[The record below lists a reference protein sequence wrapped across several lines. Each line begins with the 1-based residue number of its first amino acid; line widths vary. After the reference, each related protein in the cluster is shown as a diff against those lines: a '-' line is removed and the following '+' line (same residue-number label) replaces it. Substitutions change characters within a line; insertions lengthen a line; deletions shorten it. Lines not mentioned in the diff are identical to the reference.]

1 MISSLPMT
9 EYRNT
14 ESATTRKRIPTMGG
28 PRKTIKNRTGG
39 DYLPNGDPSLEP
51 QNYESMQDQIE
62 NENQDR
68 TMKIDALLNKM
79 ANVKVDDAGSGLA
92 NYDSTIR
99 PLQKTSM
106 FTKEQ
111 SADRP
116 AKLTES
122 FTARGGGDLPIAPL
136 DNPYVTKF
144 PSGESSG
151 GYSVGKLLHSAN
163 DSGKV
168 FSNYRDTYEPMT
180 GMKESLQQQREP
192 YVPYYAKYS
201 NTTNGVNGGDKIMEK
216 INYITHLLEEQQM
229 EKTNHIAEEFILYSM
244 LGVFV
249 IYIVDS
255 FHKMGKYSR

>member
-1 MISSLPMT
+1 MISSLPMS

-14 ESATTRKRIPTMGG
+14 DTSSATTRKRIPTMGG
-28 PRKTIKNRTGG
+28 PRKTIKNRTGTA
-39 DYLPNGDPSLEP
+39 DYLPNGDPSLET

-62 NENQDR
+62 NENQER
-68 TMKIDALLNKM
+68 SMKIDALLNKM

-92 NYDSTIR
+92 NYDSTVR
-99 PLQKTSM
+99 PLNKTSM
-106 FTKEQ
+106 FKSDSPE
-111 SADRP
+111 
-116 AKLTES
+116 K
-122 FTARGGGDLPIAPL
+122 FTGGLPIAPL

-144 PSGESSG
+144 PAGESSG

-180 GMKESLQQQREP
+180 GMKESVQQQREP

-201 NTTNGVNGGDKIMEK
+201 NTTNGVNGSDKIMEK
-216 INYITHLLEEQQM
+216 INYITHMLEEQQM